1 MFGKTFIY
9 KRLNVKT
16 GEITEHTCHAHGL
29 LVVLK
34 QLNEWNKMSPK
45 TWNYWIE
52 KEEMERLNVR

>member
-1 MFGKTFIY
+1 MFGKSYIY
-9 KRLNVKT
+9 KRLNVST
-16 GEITEHTCHAHGL
+16 GKITEHSFREHDL
-29 LVVLK
+29 LGALK